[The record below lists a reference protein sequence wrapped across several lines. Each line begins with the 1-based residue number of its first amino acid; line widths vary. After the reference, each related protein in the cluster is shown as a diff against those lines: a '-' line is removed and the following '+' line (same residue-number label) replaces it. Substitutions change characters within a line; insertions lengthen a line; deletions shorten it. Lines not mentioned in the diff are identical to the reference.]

1 MSAETKKSDEKTKKL
16 STRFSWLNHT
26 KVHGLELFMALF
38 GLITTAVVIDYG
50 LFAMF
55 NYIKG
60 VGADATSFS
69 EMTLWVIA
77 SMVIWIPLT
86 VGFYLRSRGEHLI
99 NPARKEQISY
109 KALTITY
116 MVINILA
123 AVAAFFAAFYVAF
136 RMLVLVGYNESD
148 AADQWVRV
156 ILPALIM
163 VVLHVGMI
171 FAFPRSN
178 RPSRKLF
185 AVTFASVSTVVMIA
199 LMFLSIG
206 SIRSLAA
213 DNQAQSDLSTI
224 HIAVRDYY
232 SDKQSLP
239 SDLDDLDIS
248 DEAVK
253 SRLSKYMYI
262 RDSATKFQLC
272 ADFSRDTLDDGLT
285 GVRTMAS
292 DTSSSDSG
300 MSAEDYKSIYYYGYD
315 FSLHKKGRH
324 CFEMSVY
331 STYPNSVKPDSEY

>member
-1 MSAETKKSDEKTKKL
+1 MTVDTGKSDAKAKKA
-16 STRFSWLNHT
+16 TGKFSWLSHT
-26 KVHGLELFMALF
+26 KIHGLELFMALF
-38 GLITTAVVIDYG
+38 GLITTAIVVDYG
-50 LFAMF
+50 LFATF

-60 VGADATSFS
+60 VGNDATSFS

-86 VGFYLRSRGEHLI
+86 VGFYLRSRGEHLL

-136 RMLVLVGYNESD
+136 RMLVMVGYNESD

-163 VVLHVGMI
+163 VAVHVGMI
-171 FAFPRSN
+171 FAFPRGN
-178 RPSRKLF
+178 RPSRKF
-185 AVTFASVSTVVMIA
+185 FSITFTSVSAVVMVA

-213 DNQAQSDLSTI
+213 DNQAQSDLSKI
-224 HIAVRDYY
+224 HAAVRDYY
-232 SDKQSLP
+232 NDKQNLP
-239 SDLDDLDIS
+239 GDLSDLDIVDQ
-248 DEAVK
+248 AVK
-253 SRLSKYMYI
+253 SRLNKYTYI

-272 ADFSRDTLDDGLT
+272 AEFNRDTLDSGQT
-285 GVRTMAS
+285 GVTPMVS

-300 MSAEDYKSIYYYGYD
+300 MSMEEYKSIYYYGYD
-315 FSLHKKGRH
+315 FSSHKKGRH
-324 CFEMSVY
+324 CFEMNVY
-331 STYPNSVKPDSEY
+331 STYPYSVKPDSEY

>member
-1 MSAETKKSDEKTKKL
+1 MSADTGKSDAKPRRTAGK
-16 STRFSWLNHT
+16 FSWLNHT
-26 KVHGLELFMALF
+26 KIHGLELFMALF
-38 GLITTAVVIDYG
+38 GLITTAIVVDYG
-50 LFAMF
+50 LFAIF

-60 VGADATSFS
+60 VGNDANSFS

-77 SMVIWIPLT
+77 SMVIWIPLS
-86 VGFYLRSRGEHLI
+86 VGFYLRSRGEHLL

-123 AVAAFFAAFYVAF
+123 AVAAFFAAFYIAF
-136 RMLVLVGYNESD
+136 RMLVMVGYNETD

-163 VVLHVGMI
+163 VAVHVGMI
-171 FAFPRSN
+171 FAFPRGN
-178 RPSRKLF
+178 RPSRKF
-185 AVTFASVSTVVMIA
+185 FSITFASVSAVVMVA

-213 DNQAQSDLSTI
+213 DNQAQSDLSKI

-232 SDKQSLP
+232 NDKQNLP
-239 SDLDDLDIS
+239 SDLSDLDIG
-248 DEAVK
+248 DQAVK
-253 SRLSKYMYI
+253 SRLNKYTYI
-262 RDSATKFQLC
+262 RDSVTKFQLC
-272 ADFSRDTLDDGLT
+272 AEFNRDTLDGSQT
-285 GVRTMAS
+285 GVTPMVS

-300 MSAEDYKSIYYYGYD
+300 MSMEAYKSIYYYSYD
-315 FSLHKKGRH
+315 FSSHKKGRH

-331 STYPNSVKPDSEY
+331 SAYPEATKPNIEY